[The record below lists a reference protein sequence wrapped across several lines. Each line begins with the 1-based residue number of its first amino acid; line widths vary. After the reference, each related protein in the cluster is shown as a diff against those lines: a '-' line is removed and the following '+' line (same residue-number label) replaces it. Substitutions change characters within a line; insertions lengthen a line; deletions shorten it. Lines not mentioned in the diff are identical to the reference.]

1 MIHYFRTLVQTRK
14 RVRQRATRYSLL
26 VVVLLF
32 GLFLEAYMHN
42 FNLVYIMLFFVF
54 ATAFSAGSFGLFNI
68 GQLQAAF
75 DHSERL
81 YAGEKGRCFFRI
93 SNPAE
98 TAAWAIRLHC
108 DKTVAQIPRIDPYAV
123 VQALLWVTPEKRG
136 RFQCDSCTLQSLF
149 PLSTVRF
156 VLSME
161 QCLDTIVYPRPSG
174 EPLRSFLMRQKAHFG
189 EEKDFDG
196 LAAYSGSES
205 LSRIHW
211 PSVAKGEPAVK
222 VFERERQTGRLE
234 FDFYRSAKSDET
246 RLSQLCLWVLECERT
261 GQLFSVRMPHKTLQS
276 DKAGIDAILEY
287 LALY

>member
-1 MIHYFRTLVQTRK
+1 MHFFRTLAQTRK
-14 RVRQRATRYSLL
+14 RVRQKATRYSLV

-42 FNLVYIMLFFVF
+42 FNLVYILLFFVF
-54 ATAFSAGSFGLFNI
+54 ATAFSAGSFGLLNI

-75 DHSERL
+75 DHTERL
-81 YAGEKGRCFFRI
+81 YAGEEGRCFFRI
-93 SNPAE
+93 SNPVE
-98 TAAWAIRLHC
+98 TPAWAIRLHC
-108 DKTVAQIPRIDPYAV
+108 DERVAQIPRIDPYAV
-123 VQALLWVTPEKRG
+123 IQVALLVTPQKRG
-136 RFQCDSCTLQSLF
+136 KLQCDSCALQSLF

-156 VLSME
+156 VLSMNE
-161 QCLDTIVYPRPSG
+161 CLDAIVYPRPSG
-174 EPLRSFLMRQKAHFG
+174 EPLHSFLMRQRAPFG

-222 VFERERQTGRLE
+222 VFERERQTRRLE
-234 FDFYRSAKSDET
+234 FDFYRSAKSNEA

-261 GQLFSVRMPHKTLQS
+261 GQLFTVRMPYKTLQS